1 MDVCELVGAVSATAP
16 ASPAAALRCIV
27 EQGTQLLWAPA
38 ASSAARDGSA
48 ATNRDEGAPTAAAV
62 PSHSSATASAERQRA
77 RKREQKRRARQ
88 RKRRQQEQE
97 RQRQQKMEGEQEPE
111 QEEGEEGEEEEEV
124 VAEAA
129 AEHQRPSAVED
140 DEARAEA
147 AAAVVAMVLGEPCP
161 RAALGL
167 APAPAPLHRGA
178 IEAAYR
184 RLARRPLRPFWR
196 ALAEIYLCNVCSCQ
210 EMLRRNG
217 RGQALRVHPDKN
229 PHQSAGRAF
238 QALARHREAALLQAA
253 SAAAAGGCV
262 AAPRPRATAA
272 AAAAAR
278 AASPPPCRLP
288 LPSAWGQWRL
298 GTAQNTGG
306 YIYLIVTHPVGVQLA
321 FTSESL
327 GAFQHRRGNGEPKM
341 GCEPY
346 PWRQR
351 NGPACSPG
359 IRPYRE
365 SAQSCWFSPRVSAV
379 AAGA

>member
-62 PSHSSATASAERQRA
+62 PSHSSATASVERQRA

-196 ALAEIYLCNVCSCQ
+196 ALAEIYLCNVILS
-210 EMLRRNG
+210 RNVETQ
-217 RGQALRVHPDKN
+217 R
-229 PHQSAGRAF
+229 
-238 QALARHREAALLQAA
+238 
-253 SAAAAGGCV
+253 
-262 AAPRPRATAA
+262 PRP
-272 AAAAAR
+272 
-278 AASPPPCRLP
+278 
-288 LPSAWGQWRL
+288 G
-298 GTAQNTGG
+298 
-306 YIYLIVTHPVGVQLA
+306 
-321 FTSESL
+321 
-327 GAFQHRRGNGEPKM
+327 
-341 GCEPY
+341 
-346 PWRQR
+346 
-351 NGPACSPG
+351 
-359 IRPYRE
+359 
-365 SAQSCWFSPRVSAV
+365 
-379 AAGA
+379 AAGAPGQEPAPERRASIPGAGASPRGGTAPGRLGSRRRWLRGGAAPPCNRRRRRRRTGCLAAAVPFAPA